1 MTRLLPQ
8 VGREDFRPCVRNF
21 TPINVWNASVSDS
34 PLKKNP
40 RHPGPQRVFLFS
52 FVELKASSN
61 LGKAPDRR
69 VLSDFARVLFP
80 LLEGTWA
87 SQ

>member
-8 VGREDFRPCVRNF
+8 VHREDFRPCVRNF

-34 PLKKNP
+34 PLKKKNP
-40 RHPGPQRVFLFS
+40 RHPGPQRVLFS

-61 LGKAPDRR
+61 LGKAPDGR
-69 VLSDFARVLFP
+69 VVSDFARVLLP
-80 LLEGTWA
+80 LFEGTWV

>member
-8 VGREDFRPCVRNF
+8 VHRRFRSCVRNF

-34 PLKKNP
+34 PLKKKNP
-40 RHPGPQRVFLFS
+40 RHPGPQRVLFS
-52 FVELKASSN
+52 FVKLKASSN

-69 VLSDFARVLFP
+69 VVSDLLPV
-80 LLEGTWA
+80 LEGTRA